1 MKTLRDWSIAFF
13 VALVLLSQTAQPAHA
28 EVSIAPTFVALSSKT
43 GFGSVT
49 LQNLGTEPVHYKVNL
64 PAQWRDAMIVSP
76 SQLTLNPG
84 VPRVV
89 RFKLRSPDTAWF
101 DAEPRVLF
109 EQVLETQIPG
119 VVQIRVNMSL
129 PFRKEGEPG
138 AH

>member
-1 MKTLRDWSIAFF
+1 MKALREWSIVFV
-13 VALVLLSQTAQPAHA
+13 VALVLLGQTAQPAHA
-28 EVSIAPTFVALSSKT
+28 EVSVAPTFISLSNKT

-49 LQNLGTEPVHYKVNL
+49 LQNLGAEPVHYKVNL
-64 PAQWRDAMIVSP
+64 PAQWKDTMIVSP

-89 RFKLRSPDTAWF
+89 RFKLRSPDTAWL

-109 EQVLETQIPG
+109 EQVLDTQIPG
-119 VVQIRVNMSL
+119 VVQIRLNMSL

-138 AH
+138 AN